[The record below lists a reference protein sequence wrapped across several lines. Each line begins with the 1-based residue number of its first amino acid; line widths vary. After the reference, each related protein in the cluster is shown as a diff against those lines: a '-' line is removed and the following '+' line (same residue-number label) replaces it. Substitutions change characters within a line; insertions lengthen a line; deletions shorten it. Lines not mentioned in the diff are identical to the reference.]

1 MICSKY
7 KITTNR
13 FLLAI
18 LFDILTGLYMHTGER
33 GEEVVARC
41 YIVQQWTRKKMGR
54 KTKPLAD
61 DTTHGPAPCPAQHKN
76 PLDRHH
82 TGHPQHQSVVRV

>member
-1 MICSKY
+1 
-7 KITTNR
+7 
-13 FLLAI
+13 
-18 LFDILTGLYMHTGER
+18 MHTGER

-61 DTTHGPAPCPAQHKN
+61 DTTHGPAPCTHVQHSTKIHLIVITLAIRN
-76 PLDRHH
+76 INLLCGYKKTAGDICCWSYRWVPLL
-82 TGHPQHQSVVRV
+82 